1 MILQSK
7 SIDVAQ
13 NNDGTCYQIESFLP
27 NFPSIIPMS
36 RHISYR
42 VGDTSILLQKFGA
55 IFQECCHCRRFLDA
69 QCKQNM

>member
-42 VGDTSILLQKFGA
+42 VGDTSILLRSLELFFRSAA
-55 IFQECCHCRRFLDA
+55 IVDA
-69 QCKQNM
+69 F